1 MFTRLLNRDGVDMK
15 VYTVYRVEN
24 LTNTKEAVG
33 KVVERRKGERDNN
46 AADMLKLAQKVYGKS
61 SIGSN
66 IIIIREDYSPRAQ
79 WGYPLF

>member
-1 MFTRLLNRDGVDMK
+1 MNGVDMK

-46 AADMLKLAQKVYGKS
+46 AADMLRYAQKLYGMP
-61 SIGSN
+61 SN
-66 IIIIREDYSPRAQ
+66 DSQIIIIREDYSPRT
-79 WGYPLF
+79 L

>member
-1 MFTRLLNRDGVDMK
+1 MDSVDMK

-46 AADMLKLAQKVYGKS
+46 ASDMLRYAQKLYGMPS
-61 SIGSN
+61 SDSQ
-66 IIIIREDYSPRAQ
+66 IIIIREDYSPRT
-79 WGYPLF
+79 L